1 MRLMS
6 IFGTVVVCVHV
17 SACFWY
23 MTAKLSEFNEETWV
37 IRYGYQDYDVAS
49 KYLVSLYWAIATI
62 LTVGYG
68 DISAHT
74 TLERCFSIIWMLVG
88 IAFYTLTIGVIT
100 SVLDQIDTK
109 ESDLNQKLEV
119 IESFC

>member
-6 IFGTVVVCVHV
+6 IIGTVVVCVHV

-23 MTAKLSEFNEETWV
+23 MTAKLSEFNEDTWV
-37 IRYGYQDYDVAS
+37 IRYGYLDYDVAS
-49 KYLVSLYWAIATI
+49 KYLISLYWAIATI

-74 TLERCFSIIWMLVG
+74 TLERFFSIIWMLVG

-100 SVLDQIDTK
+100 SVLD
-109 ESDLNQKLEV
+109 
-119 IESFC
+119 